1 MSATLSLTRPN
12 LTEAAIEAWR
22 PPLFRSQAGRLS
34 RLVAACRRCVDLQ
47 AGSIWKDLSRLL
59 PRCRGTVVDVG
70 CGAQPY
76 RSLLAADVNYI
87 GIDTADAKNH
97 FGYEMPNTRY
107 FTGDVWP
114 LDDASA
120 DLLLAT
126 ETLEHV
132 LDPARFLSEAFRCLR
147 AGGQVLL
154 TVPFAARWH
163 FIPHDYWR
171 YTPSCLRRLLEA
183 AGFADVQVYARG
195 NALTVACYKVMALIL
210 PLLMPQRLG
219 LAALAFRLA
228 GFACLPLLALLA
240 AVGTLSLGG
249 SGGNDCLGYTVV
261 AQKRG

>member
-1 MSATLSLTRPN
+1 MRSAASFVEGTLREHQPGHERPDARV
-12 LTEAAIEAWR
+12 LAHESEQEHH
-22 PPLFRSQAGRLS
+22 PD
-34 RLVAACRRCVDLQ
+34 RR
-47 AGSIWKDLSRLL
+47 REE
-59 PRCRGTVVDVG
+59 PRADEP
-70 CGAQPY
+70 A
-76 RSLLAADVNYI
+76 LLAPDVNYI
-87 GIDTADAKNH
+87 GIDTTDAKEH

-107 FTGDVWP
+107 FMGDVWP
-114 LDDASA
+114 LDDASG

-132 LDPARFLSEAFRCLR
+132 PDPARFLTEAYRCLKTR
-147 AGGQVLL
+147 GQILL

-210 PLLMPQRLG
+210 PLLMPQQRRG
-219 LAALAFRLA
+219 LIAIASRLA

-240 AVGTLSLGG
+240 AVGTLSLRG

-261 AQKRG
+261 ALKRG